1 MRWLQNFMRGR
12 YGVDQLSIFLLVIY
26 IVVTLL
32 TGFFQ
37 LPLLSY
43 ASLAILIWCWF
54 RILSRKT
61 YKRSKENTTFLR
73 MVFPITSRYRSL
85 KKRFRDRKT
94 HKYYRCPNCKQELRV
109 PKGKGEITITC
120 PKCKTKFDKR
130 T

>member
-43 ASLAILIWCWF
+43 ASLEILIWCWF

>member
-1 MRWLQNFMRGR
+1 MRGR

-37 LPLLSY
+37 LPFLSY
-43 ASLAILIWCWF
+43 APLAILIWCWF

>member
-12 YGVDQLSIFLLVIY
+12 YGPDQLSFFLLALYLVIT
-26 IVVTLL
+26 IVSSFLRLPIL
-32 TGFFQ
+32 TY
-37 LPLLSY
+37 LS
-43 ASLAILIWCWF
+43 LILMFWCWF

-61 YKRSKENTTFLR
+61 YKRSAENTKFLR
-73 MVFPITSRYRSL
+73 MVFPITSRFRSL
-85 KKRFRDRKT
+85 KKRFRDRKFY
-94 HKYYRCPNCKQELRV
+94 KYYKCPSCKQELRV

>member
-43 ASLAILIWCWF
+43 APLALYWCWF

-73 MVFPITSRYRSL
+73 MVLPITSRYRSL

>member
-1 MRWLQNFMRGR
+1 M
-12 YGVDQLSIFLLVIY
+12 DQLSIFLLVVY

-61 YKRSKENTTFLR
+61 YKRSKENTAFLR
-73 MVFPITSRYRSL
+73 MVFPITSRYRNL